1 MLGKVEKIVAII
13 DESCFCVSASVLSL
27 LTVVAAFMRYVVGK
41 PIMWTEEIQMI
52 LVVWTVFFG
61 GSVAFRERGHIA
73 IDILFEKFPRKVQRV
88 MNAVIWTIVTISIT
102 WHADG
107 RRSCNDYPRPVACSY
122 CTDVWN
128 RPCPFWHGR
137 CLQYVH
143 WWCQP
148 ADWNAH
154 VCYLRCDELQDA
166 VTNDV

>member
-41 PIMWTEEIQMI
+41 PIMWTEEIQKI
-52 LVVWTVFFG
+52 LVVWTVLYG
-61 GSVAFRERGHIA
+61 GSDAFRELGHIFA
-73 IDILFEKFPRKVQRV
+73 GRKPVPVPVAGR
-88 MNAVIWTIVTISIT
+88 
-102 WHADG
+102 HADG

-148 ADWNAH
+148 VDWNAH